1 MTPRERIRLTL
12 AHKEPDRIPLDLG
25 SRSSAIEEQAYDDL
39 KAHLGIKKPSTCFL
53 RSHAVIDREVMD
65 LFGIDTDY
73 VRAVPESAWARD
85 GEDELFIDKW
95 NVPWRKRAGTL
106 YYELDSC
113 PLRGK
118 DPEAVLSEEWKPLLT
133 PELLKEMARI
143 AKDLHENT
151 DRFLITD
158 VVGAGIFERAWYL
171 RGFEDFLVEIMVD
184 KKFAHA
190 FLEKVLLRQMEAYGS
205 IADHIGPFIEGVWI
219 TDDVATQDSL
229 MFSPEVYREMVKP
242 YQKRLLD
249 FLRSRNLKAVFHTC
263 GAVHPLIPD
272 LLEIG
277 AEIFHP
283 IQLNAKGMDS
293 AVLKKEFGKD
303 MVFWG
308 GGCDIGVLQ
317 FGSVEEVREEV
328 KKRIDDLA
336 PGGGFVFTPTHCIQP
351 HTPPANVMAMIETLR
366 SRGAY

>member
-1 MTPRERIRLTL
+1 MTSRERLRLSL
-12 AHKEPDRIPLDLG
+12 AHKEPDRIPFDLG

-39 KAHLGIKKPSTCFL
+39 KVHLGISKPTTCFI

-65 LFGIDTDY
+65 LFAIDTDY
-73 VRAVPESAWARD
+73 VRVVPETAWARD
-85 GEDELFIDKW
+85 GDDELFIDKW
-95 NVPWRKRAGTL
+95 AVPWRKRAGTL

-118 DPEAVLSEEWKPLLT
+118 DPGDILVEQWKPLMTRDMLR
-133 PELLKEMARI
+133 EMAGI
-143 AKDLHENT
+143 AKDLYENT
-151 DRFLITD
+151 NYALITD

-171 RGFEDFLVEIMVD
+171 RGFEDFLMEIMIE

-190 FLEKVLLRQMEAYGS
+190 FLEKILARQLEAYAS
-205 IADHIGPFIEGVWI
+205 IIEYIGPYIEGVWI

-249 FLRSRNLKAVFHTC
+249 FLRSKNMKVVFHTC
-263 GAVHPLIPD
+263 GAVYPLIRD
-272 LLEIG
+272 LLDIG

-293 AVLKKEFGKD
+293 TALKKEFGKD
-303 MVFWG
+303 AVFWG

-317 FGSVEEVREEV
+317 YGSVEEVRNEV
-328 KKRIDDLA
+328 KRRIDDLA

-351 HTPPANVMAMIETLR
+351 HTPPENIMAMVETLR
-366 SRGAY
+366 EYGSY